1 MKKDSVCL
9 KINRGEILNELT
21 RRTSYTA
28 LSVNSVEIG
37 AEALSDRIVL
47 SCDEYEW
54 CNDKFKAIFYKLRDT
69 LLPFASV
76 DSAKFADFDD
86 TYICFKINVAEG
98 LYSSI
103 KHHINE
109 VIINYILSEWYFER
123 LQSKCEYVQLQYE
136 NNLSLLRMM
145 LNRSLGVVRRPTT
158 YL

>member
-9 KINRGEILNELT
+9 KINKGEILNELT

-28 LSVNSVEIG
+28 LSVNSVEVG
-37 AEALSDRIVL
+37 AEALNDRIVL
-47 SCDEYEW
+47 SCDEFEW
-54 CNDKFKAIFYKLRDT
+54 CNDKFKALFYKLRDT

-86 TYICFKINVAEG
+86 THIYFKINVAEG
-98 LYSSI
+98 SYSAI
-103 KHHINE
+103 MHYINE
-109 VIINYILSEWYFER
+109 IIINYILREWYFER
-123 LQSKCEYVQLQYE
+123 LSAKAEYVQLQYE

-145 LNRSLGVVRRPTT
+145 LNRSLGKVRRPAT